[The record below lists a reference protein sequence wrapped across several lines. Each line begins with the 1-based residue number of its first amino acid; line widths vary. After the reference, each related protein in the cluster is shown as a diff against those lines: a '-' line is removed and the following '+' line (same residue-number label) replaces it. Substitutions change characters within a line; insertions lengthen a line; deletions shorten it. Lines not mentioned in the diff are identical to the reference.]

1 MVGGSMV
8 VVVPRRRLYRQK
20 RFRLRRRPIEEDAQE
35 SRKEKVGN
43 DSSKLVRVAVARD
56 TRETLQLVAGG
67 HQVNGS
73 CLETA

>member
-43 DSSKLVRVAVARD
+43 DSSKLVRVAVAR
-56 TRETLQLVAGG
+56 ETLQLVAGG

>member
-1 MVGGSMV
+1 VGGSMV

-20 RFRLRRRPIEEDAQE
+20 RFRLRRRPIE
-35 SRKEKVGN
+35 EKVGN